1 MLIQHKKLR
10 AIVRAICTAAGSTD
24 DEPAMV
30 ADNLVD
36 ANLTGHDSHGVGML
50 PRYISCVLNGELR
63 PNQHVTV
70 LKDEGTTLMLDGNHG
85 YGQVIGREAMALGI
99 ERAQKHGVCVLTVRE
114 SFHLCRI
121 GAWAEQCAA
130 AGLVSIHYVN
140 VLGTR
145 PLVAPHGGGDARY
158 GTNPYTCV
166 LPATNDNPPVLLDMA
181 TSRIAVGKV
190 RVARNKGEQVVD
202 GALID
207 SEGQPT
213 TDPNVMYTQ
222 PYGAVLPFG
231 EHKGYG
237 MALMSEMLA
246 GVLSGGDTMRR
257 DTARKKDTAL
267 NNMLAIIFDPQRFV
281 DGARYK
287 TEIDATIADVRASP
301 PRDPAAPVLMPGDP
315 ERTSRAARGSNGIP
329 IDDATW
335 EELLAAAESVGLARA
350 DVLGMAS

>member
-1 MLIQHKKLR
+1 MLIKEDNLR
-10 AIVRAICTAAGSTD
+10 AVVRAICTAAGSTG

-50 PRYISCVLNGELR
+50 PRYISCVLSGELS
-63 PNQHVTV
+63 PNQHVEI
-70 LKDEGTTLMLDGNHG
+70 LKDEGTTLMLDGKQG
-85 YGQVIGREAMALGI
+85 YGQVIGREAMELGI
-99 ERAQKHGVCVLTVRE
+99 ERARKNGVCVMTVRN

-130 AGLVSIHYVN
+130 AGMVSMHYVN
-140 VLGTR
+140 VLGKR
-145 PLVAPHGGGDARY
+145 PLVAPYGGGDARY

-181 TSRIAVGKV
+181 TSLIAVGKV
-190 RVARNKGEQVVD
+190 RVARNKGEQVRE

-207 SEGQPT
+207 SHGRPT
-213 TDPNVMYTQ
+213 TDPNAMYTQ

-231 EHKGYG
+231 DHKGYG

-257 DTARKKDTAL
+257 DTAREKDTAL
-267 NNMLAIIFDPQRFV
+267 NNMLTIIFDPQRFV
-281 DGARYK
+281 DGGRYK
-287 TEIDATIADVRASP
+287 TEMDATITDVRASP
-301 PRDPAAPVLMPGDP
+301 PQDPSQPVLMPGDP
-315 ERTSRAARGSNGIP
+315 ERTNRAERGANGIP
-329 IDDATW
+329 IDAATW
-335 EELLAAAESVGLARA
+335 EELLSAAESVGLDRA
-350 DVLGMAS
+350 KVEAMAG

>member
-1 MLIQHKKLR
+1 MLIQHDKLR
-10 AIVRAICTAAGSTD
+10 AVVRAICTAAGSKG
-24 DEPAMV
+24 DEPSMV

-50 PRYISCVLNGELR
+50 PRYVSCVLGGELT
-63 PNQHVTV
+63 PNQHVEI
-70 LKDEGTTLMLDGNHG
+70 LKDDGTMLMLEGGKG
-85 YGQVIGREAMALGI
+85 YGQVIGREAMTMGI
-99 ERAQKHGVCVLTVRE
+99 ERARQHGVCVLTVRN

-130 AGLVSIHYVN
+130 AGMVSMHYVN
-140 VLGTR
+140 VLGRR

-181 TSRIAVGKV
+181 TSMIAVGKV
-190 RVARNKGEQVVD
+190 RVAKNKGEQVKE
-202 GALID
+202 GALMD
-207 SEGQPT
+207 SEGHPT

-257 DTARKKDTAL
+257 DTAREKDTAL

-287 TEIDATIADVRASP
+287 TEMDATIADVRASP
-301 PRDPAAPVLMPGDP
+301 ARTPGSPVLMPGDP
-315 ERTSRAARGSNGIP
+315 ERANRAQRGCDGIP

-335 EELLAAAESVGLARA
+335 EELLTAAESVGLPRA
-350 DVLGMAS
+350 EIQTMAT

>member
-1 MLIQHKKLR
+1 MLIKHDKLR
-10 AIVRAICTAAGSTD
+10 AIVRAICTAAGSKG
-24 DEPAMV
+24 DEPAQV

-50 PRYISCVLNGELR
+50 PRYVACVLIGELT
-63 PNQHVTV
+63 PNQHVKV
-70 LKDEGTTLMLDGNHG
+70 LKDDGTILMLDGGKG
-85 YGQVIGREAMALGI
+85 YGQVIGREAMTLGI
-99 ERAQKHGVCVLTVRE
+99 ERARRHGVCVLTVRD

-130 AGLVSIHYVN
+130 AGMVSMHYVN
-140 VLGTR
+140 VLGRR
-145 PLVAPHGGGDARY
+145 PIVAPFRGSDARY

-166 LPATNDNPPVLLDMA
+166 LPGTDNNPPVLLDMA
-181 TSRIAVGKV
+181 TSLVAVGKV
-190 RVARNKGEQVVD
+190 RVARNKGERVKP

-207 SEGQPT
+207 SEGSPT

-257 DTARKKDTAL
+257 DTAREKDVAI
-267 NNMLAIIFDPQRFV
+267 NNMLAIVFDPARFV
-281 DGARYK
+281 DGGRYGA
-287 TEIDATIADVRASP
+287 EVDATIADVKASP
-301 PRDPAAPVLMPGDP
+301 PQDPAAPVLMPGDP
-315 ERTSRAARGSNGIP
+315 ERASRAERGANGIP

-335 EELLAAAESVGLARA
+335 DELLTAAESVGLAREEILA
-350 DVLGMAS
+350 MVS